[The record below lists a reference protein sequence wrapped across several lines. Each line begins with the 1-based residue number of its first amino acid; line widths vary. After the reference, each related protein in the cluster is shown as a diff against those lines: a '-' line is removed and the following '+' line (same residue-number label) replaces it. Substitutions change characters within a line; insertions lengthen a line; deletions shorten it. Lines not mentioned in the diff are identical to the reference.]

1 VTDLASRVEA
11 AVRRHDLI
19 PPGGSVTCLVS
30 GGPDSTCL
38 WHVLHELGYAVTS
51 VHVAH
56 GLRGAESEADA
67 AFCRDVLGAE
77 IVACDAVSRGASEA
91 ELRAIRYD
99 STATYGLRATG
110 HTASDQVETVLY
122 RLVSSGNTK
131 GIKRKREDG
140 VVRPLL
146 DLWREETVGYCEEH
160 GLEYRLDSSN
170 SDTKRGLIRD
180 EILPLL
186 RRLHPAAE
194 RNLLALADEPARLPR
209 ELERT
214 LKALLASTDGTKR
227 ADLGGEIRAVREYDE
242 VRLEGRV
249 TFGPWRIEGSRP
261 GLAVRTRRPGDRLA
275 GRTKKIQDVFVD
287 AKVPRRERDEWPLVV
302 SGDEVVAVPG
312 IVAAPGWE
320 DAVRAWKD
328 AGSDAACSCSSGV
341 ARDAEPKGIVLI
353 TGARI
358 DGWRERRQASAKPG
372 FARRQPMPAGGTR
385 RSWNRLSGR
394 SSSRRTRSSRGSASS
409 GPRSPRITRVATSSS
424 SAFSRALSSSWRIS
438 CAS

>member
-1 VTDLASRVEA
+1 MTDLATRVQA
-11 AVRRHDLI
+11 AIRRHHLI
-19 PPGGSVTCLVS
+19 PAGGSVTCLVS

-38 WHVLHELGYAVTS
+38 WHVLRGLGYGVSA

-56 GLRGAESEADA
+56 GLRGAESDEDA
-67 AFCRDVLGAE
+67 RFCADVLGAQ
-77 IVACDAVSRGASEA
+77 IVTCDLVSQGASEA
-91 ELRAIRYD
+91 GLRALRYE
-99 STATYGLRATG
+99 STASFGLRATG

-122 RLVSSGNTK
+122 RLVSSGNAK

-146 DLWREETVGYCEEH
+146 DLWREDAVAYCEEH
-160 GLEYRLDSSN
+160 GLAYRLDSSN

-186 RRLHPAAE
+186 RRLHPAAD
-194 RNLLALADEPARLPR
+194 RNLLALADERTRLPR
-209 ELERT
+209 SLERT
-214 LKALLASTDGTKR
+214 LSGLLASTDGTR
-227 ADLGGEIRAVREYDE
+227 SADLGGDVRAVREYDQ
-242 VRLEGRV
+242 VRLEGPV
-249 TFGPWRIEGSRP
+249 TFGPWTIEGSRP

-328 AGSDAACSCSSGV
+328 SD
-341 ARDAEPKGIVLI
+341 E
-353 TGARI
+353 
-358 DGWRERRQASAKPG
+358 
-372 FARRQPMPAGGTR
+372 
-385 RSWNRLSGR
+385 
-394 SSSRRTRSSRGSASS
+394 
-409 GPRSPRITRVATSSS
+409 
-424 SAFSRALSSSWRIS
+424 
-438 CAS
+438 